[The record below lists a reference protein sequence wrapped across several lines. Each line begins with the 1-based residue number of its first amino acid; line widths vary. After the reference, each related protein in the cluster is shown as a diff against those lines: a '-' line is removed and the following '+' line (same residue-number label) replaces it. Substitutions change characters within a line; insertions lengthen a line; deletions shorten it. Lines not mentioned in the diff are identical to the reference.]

1 MNAEIISIGTELLLG
16 EVADTNATYLARQLP
31 LLGIGLH
38 WVTMVGDDLE
48 KLAETFRRAMGRSN
62 IVLAT
67 GGLGPTLDDLTREA
81 IAQVLGEEPEISEA
95 LEKDVRAFFALIG
108 RDMPAQNL
116 KQATL
121 IPSAVTIPN
130 PNGTAPGWWVEKDG
144 RTIVAMPGPPG
155 EMQPMWE
162 NEVKPR
168 LLAQLQGSVIL
179 RRTLKCFGLSEAGV
193 DEMVRPLLPRSNPA
207 LGTYA
212 KPDGIHLRLLARGE
226 TVEEA
231 EGLISEAEAKLRHI
245 LAAHFWGVDNDTLEQ
260 VVGELMTEKGLTLAT
275 MESFTGGLLA
285 ATLTDVPGSSDYFK
299 GGFVTYSNEAKIA
312 AGVDAR
318 LIDRYGAVSSEVAEA
333 MAEAARLQLGADIGV
348 ATTGVAGPDESEG
361 KPAGLV
367 HIAIRDEKGTGSVGG
382 NYPLG
387 RARVRG
393 FATVHAL
400 FLLRRRLLGL

>member
-16 EVADTNATYLARQLP
+16 EVADTNATYLAGQLP

-48 KLAETFRRAMGRSN
+48 KLAETFRRAMGRSD

-67 GGLGPTLDDLTREA
+67 GGLGPTQDDLTREA
-81 IAQVLGEEPEISEA
+81 IAQVLGEEPEISEE
-95 LEKDVRAFFALIG
+95 LEKEVRAFFDLIG
-108 RDMPAQNL
+108 RAMPAQNL

-130 PNGTAPGWWVEKDG
+130 PRGTAPGWWVEKDG
-144 RTIVAMPGPPG
+144 RTMVAMPGPPG

-179 RRTLKCFGLSEAGV
+179 CRTLKCFGLSEAGV
-193 DEMVRPLLPRSNPA
+193 DEMVRPLLPWSNPA

-231 EGLISEAEAKLRHI
+231 EGLIADAEAKLRHS
-245 LAAHFWGVDNDTLEQ
+245 LAANFWGVDNDTLEQ
-260 VVGELMTEKGLTLAT
+260 VVGELLTEKGLTLAT
-275 MESFTGGLLA
+275 MESCTGGLLA

-318 LIDRYGAVSSEVAEA
+318 LIDRYGSVSSEVAEA

-387 RARVRG
+387 RARVRS